1 MGLVAFVP
9 ARAGSKRLTDKN
21 VRMLAGKPLVIWTL
35 EACIQSSNI
44 DKVIFSTDSDA
55 YWSLAVEHFGTEK
68 LVRDVRTPE
77 EAGDHVKI
85 FDYLKLASKKIFGDY
100 DGQFLMALPTMPF
113 RDVEDVDR
121 AIEFSQAEKCSVF
134 SAVEYDFAVSFAFSK
149 NESGDWLPV
158 FESSPMVTGNS
169 RSQDQITA
177 FHPNG
182 AIYIRSVSDLSD
194 PGVKTIYTN
203 AKPFIME
210 RRKSVDIDTAE
221 DFAMAEAMLRARFKE
236 D

>member
-1 MGLVAFVP
+1 
-9 ARAGSKRLTDKN
+9 
-21 VRMLAGKPLVIWTL
+21 
-35 EACIQSSNI
+35 
-44 DKVIFSTDSDA
+44 
-55 YWSLAVEHFGTEK
+55 
-68 LVRDVRTPE
+68 
-77 EAGDHVKI
+77 
-85 FDYLKLASKKIFGDY
+85 
-100 DGQFLMALPTMPF
+100 MPF

-149 NESGDWLPV
+149 NESGEWLPV
-158 FESSPMVTGNS
+158 FESSPMVTGNT